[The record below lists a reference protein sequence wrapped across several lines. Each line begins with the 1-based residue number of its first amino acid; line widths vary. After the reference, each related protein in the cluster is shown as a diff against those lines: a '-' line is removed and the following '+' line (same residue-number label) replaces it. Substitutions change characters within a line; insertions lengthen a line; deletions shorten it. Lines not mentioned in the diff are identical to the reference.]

1 MKHQEIYWEM
11 EVLSF
16 SARIIFQFHTEGGNV
31 CFIIGQIV
39 RYGSIPPPRYVSLC
53 MHPYWIP
60 VTFIIWDHKKN
71 PSVFFYSYC
80 INIVKRVGNCLPA
93 LLMCLS
99 LSKSN
104 TIFRTGR
111 TPPPPR
117 NKQTKTNYYHLYLQV
132 ATSWSL
138 LQCVAKL
145 FTYMLTITTWRFSV
159 LAAVFISFWL
169 TTSLHSNHFPLP
181 TQTWLSLAFWPSLV
195 IFPYSSQKSFWP
207 MLCLSLG
214 IYTWVH
220 LVIVPLTVKGGVGGG
235 SSAGGSWGYC
245 FPVACACC

>member
-1 MKHQEIYWEM
+1 MTMHFSKVWLPPNGCEGKDFYCSKMK
-11 EVLSF
+11 
-16 SARIIFQFHTEGGNV
+16 
-31 CFIIGQIV
+31 
-39 RYGSIPPPRYVSLC
+39 VSLSNAMPIGENYKSTESHKLGRFC
-53 MHPYWIP
+53 WIWWKALKGKWS
-60 VTFIIWDHKKN
+60 TKKYTEKWRFCHFLLEL
-71 PSVFFYSYC
+71 FF
-80 INIVKRVGNCLPA
+80 
-93 LLMCLS
+93 
-99 LSKSN
+99 
-104 TIFRTGR
+104 
-111 TPPPPR
+111 R
-117 NKQTKTNYYHLYLQV
+117 NKQTKTNYYYLYLQV